1 LIGGGG
7 VKWPKILLKQIV
19 NAMMLVLL
27 LALGVS
33 LGIGSYIEGG
43 VVGAVVALN
52 IVVGFLQEY
61 SAEKTMESLRGLS
74 SPSANVIRSGHAKQV
89 PSPELVPGDVVE
101 VPYTAL
107 PLIHIGEMG
116 VDLCS

>member
-1 LIGGGG
+1 
-7 VKWPKILLKQIV
+7 
-19 NAMMLVLL
+19 MLVLL

-43 VVGAVVALN
+43 VVGAVVVLN
-52 IVVGFLQEY
+52 IIVGFLQEY

-74 SPSANVIRSGHAKQV
+74 SPSANVIRGGDAKTI

-101 VPYTAL
+101 VPSPPL
-107 PLIHIGEMG
+107 PIHTP
-116 VDLCS
+116 VQH

>member
-1 LIGGGG
+1 LEGGAG
-7 VKWPKILLKQIV
+7 VAWPKILVKQII

-43 VVGAVVALN
+43 VIAAVVMLN
-52 IVVGFLQEY
+52 IVVGFLQEF

-74 SPSANVIRSGHAKQV
+74 SPSANVIRHGHAKTI
-89 PSPELVPGDVVE
+89 PSPELVPGDLVE
-101 VPYTAL
+101 VTPDPIPPTFC
-107 PLIHIGEMG
+107 
-116 VDLCS
+116 CS

>member
-1 LIGGGG
+1 
-7 VKWPKILLKQIV
+7 
-19 NAMMLVLL
+19 MMLVLL

-101 VPYTAL
+101 VLYTPL
-107 PLIHIGEMG
+107 PLIQS
-116 VDLCS
+116 VRWALTFCS